1 MSPTSTSSHLS
12 RREALYLGL
21 MTMLGAVLFNR
32 WSIGRVL
39 APDQHIFSEKKIAVI
54 LTAEAL
60 LLLAGL
66 WLLIR
71 PPKLSLSRALRRSA
85 LAGAALACLFGLYA
99 NALAFRILE
108 PNREFRDAVR
118 LMVDS
123 EELILTI
130 TPELGRLTESLENL
144 ELPDHQ
150 SRRLFAP
157 QVSFLGVAG
166 GRVPEETLRGSSNVA
181 LSSRRWTVADAP
193 QTLAP
198 EAIHMWQGL
207 LEEIAFFE
215 HAKFY
220 PIEGAFT
227 DEAHETYELKV
238 GFNGL
243 ALLASGGWASIHA
256 EQMLGWRL
264 TQPPT
269 EKDPGWRI
277 EVWHLD
283 ELETLE
289 SGSRLFEDVLDQ
301 VVRDPDALERARGSI
316 HEQFVER
323 VLLGQ
328 AERPIEHF
336 TLQSWDRHPGVSVV
350 DIDGD
355 GHDDLYVMDQWGVNM
370 LFRNLGD
377 GTFEEIAAEVGLDI
391 EDHTASAIFADF
403 DNDGDQDAILGRT
416 LERSLYLVNENG
428 RFVDRSEELVDQPL
442 PYLVSAV
449 SAVDINMDG
458 LLDIYF
464 STYSA
469 QIVQNEYKNSG
480 WFEDMLMDQFLAAED
495 ARTLFQ
501 EMASDVSHIVANK
514 PGPPNVLLRNL
525 GGGRFAEDR
534 ESNLFLFKNSYQST
548 FADFDRDGDPDVY
561 CANDFA
567 PNNLLRND
575 GNGRFVDV
583 TQESGTADIGFGM
596 GASWGDYDN
605 DGRQDLYVANMFS
618 KAGKRITAQVP
629 GLNPMFAQMARG
641 NSLFRNVS
649 DSRFDK
655 VSGPEPPAVTV
666 EIADWSYGSQFVDV
680 DNDGYLDVYAPSGY
694 YTAPDSVAIPRDT

>member
-1 MSPTSTSSHLS
+1 
-12 RREALYLGL
+12 
-21 MTMLGAVLFNR
+21 MTVLGAVLFNR

-39 APDQHIFSEKKIAVI
+39 APDQHIFSEKKIGII
-54 LTAEAL
+54 LTLQAL
-60 LLLAGL
+60 LLLVGL

-71 PPKLSLSRALRRSA
+71 PPKLSLSRPLRRSA

-108 PNREFRDAVR
+108 PNREFNDAVR

-123 EELILTI
+123 EELILTL

-150 SRRLFAP
+150 SHQLFAP
-157 QVSFLGVAG
+157 QVSVLGVDRD
-166 GRVPEETLRGSSNVA
+166 RVPEESLRGSLNVG
-181 LSSRRWTVADAP
+181 LLSRRWAVAEAS
-193 QTLAP
+193 QTLTP
-198 EAIHMWQGL
+198 EAIHLWQGL
-207 LEEIAFFE
+207 LGEVSFFE

-220 PIEGAFT
+220 PIAGAFT
-227 DEAHETYELKV
+227 DDAHETFELQV
-238 GFNGL
+238 GFNGV
-243 ALLASGGWASIHA
+243 ALLASGGWASVHA
-256 EQMLGWRL
+256 EQMLRWRVA
-264 TQPPT
+264 QPPT

-277 EVWHLD
+277 EAWRLD

-289 SGSRLFEDVLDQ
+289 SGGRLFEDVLDQ
-301 VVRDPDALERARGSI
+301 VIMDPEALARARSSI
-316 HEQFVER
+316 HEQLVER

-328 AERPIEHF
+328 AERPMPYF
-336 TLQSWDRHPGVSVV
+336 TFQSWDRHPGISVV

-355 GHDDLYVMDQWGVNM
+355 GNDDLYLMDQWGVNM

-391 EDHTASAIFADF
+391 KDHTASAVFADF

-428 RFVDRSEELVDQPL
+428 RFVDRSEELIESAL

-449 SAVDINMDG
+449 SAVDTNGDG

-469 QIVQNEYKNSG
+469 QIAQNAYKNSG
-480 WFEDMLMDQFLAAED
+480 WFDDSLMDQFLGEED

-501 EMASDVSHIVANK
+501 EMESGVSHIVANK

-548 FADFDRDGDPDVY
+548 FADFDGDGDPDVY

-575 GNGRFVDV
+575 GNGHFVDV
-583 TQESGTADIGFGM
+583 TQETRTADIGFGM

-605 DGRQDLYVANMFS
+605 DGRQDLYVTNMFS

-649 DSRFDK
+649 ENRFDK
-655 VSGPEPPAVTV
+655 VSGPKPPAVAV
-666 EIADWSYGSQFVDV
+666 EVAGWSYGSQFVDV
-680 DNDGYLDVYAPSGY
+680 DNDGYLDIFAPSGY
-694 YTAPDSVAIPRDT
+694 YTAPDAVAIPRDT